1 MNVLIAHYSMLGHT
15 NRLAEAI
22 MQGAKDEG
30 ATVFLMRIP
39 EIQRGGY

>member
-30 ATVFLMRIP
+30 ATVFLTCAF
-39 EIQRGGY
+39 